1 MFGSGSKPSLGLSIS
16 TSAANASNPAG
27 TASSQPAAGSLFG
40 GFGSTTTS
48 QSQQQGGL
56 FGSASSQPEW
66 RLVWFYSI
74 TTSWWRSLG
83 LDNISAS
90 QHCIIW
96 SNIITASQWRTVWNG
111 GLFGAAASK
120 PASSGGLFGT
130 AAGQTAPSSGLFGS
144 TSQSTQGGGLFGTA
158 SSQTAPSGGLSG
170 GDSSQS
176 SQAGGLF
183 GAMPSQPSQGLFSK
197 PQAPQAGSLLGGSNQ
212 GGASQPAAT
221 LNLGQQTTLGASSSG
236 TRIDLE
242 HLRPTTKFDHLTE
255 DLQREILNLDTAI
268 LNEINRCN
276 EVSNLLPAIA
286 ATGSNIPNDVAYVA
300 QKLEEVETGLENDA
314 EEIQDLKENVVKK
327 DANEAK
333 VCFREV
339 DRLKM
344 PAQYQASVTGPA
356 ASVSGVYGGHGLSGW
371 WNHPQTLQRSI
382 RGGSGTGGSRSL
394 QLPGDE
400 DEDAPA
406 GVPTNIVDFFDRKTD
421 EMRKALAENKSL
433 LTEIEE
439 FVMSVENKIVVKQRE
454 VTGRD
459 GRASGLQ
466 GEDDPVNLLRYVFGE
481 FERSLYEVADKVGS
495 ARDGVQELFLGRT
508 DASGRTSHK
517 TAW

>member
-1 MFGSGSKPSLGLSIS
+1 MFGSTSSQPGQSGGLFGGS
-16 TSAANASNPAG
+16 TSQPAQSGGLFGSTASQPAG
-27 TASSQPAAGSLFG
+27 GGLLGSTTSQPASTAFFGATSSQPAS
-40 GFGSTTTS
+40 
-48 QSQQQGGL
+48 GGL
-56 FGSASSQPEW
+56 FGSAPAQP
-66 RLVWFYSI
+66 L
-74 TTSWWRSLG
+74 
-83 LDNISAS
+83 
-90 QHCIIW
+90 QP
-96 SNIITASQWRTVWNG
+96 G

-170 GDSSQS
+170 GGSSQS

-197 PQAPQAGSLLGGSNQ
+197 PQAPQAGSLLGGTNQ

-221 LNLGQQTTLGASSSG
+221 LNLGQQSTLGTSSSG

-242 HLRPTTKFDHLTE
+242 HLRPTTKFDQLTE

-286 ATGSNIPNDVAYVA
+286 ATGSNIPNDVAYVT

-454 VTGRD
+454 VMGGD

-466 GEDDPVNLLRYVFGE
+466 SEDDPVNLLRYVFGE

-517 TAW
+517 MAW